1 MTNRVSSIK
10 RAQKESLL
18 MRSIS
23 QLLMQITLDD
33 TRIKDIFINRVSLAD
48 SKSICTIYFY
58 SPQGREYFKEMLK
71 ILILY
76 KPSMRAAIAK
86 IMDARYTPDLVFKFD
101 EQFEKQMKL
110 ENLLDRVKTT
120 DESSS
125 EDQ

>member
-1 MTNRVSSIK
+1 MSHRVSSIK

-23 QLLMQITLDD
+23 HLLMQISLDD
-33 TRIKDIFINRVSLAD
+33 NRVSLSA

-58 SPQGREYFKEMLK
+58 SPRGQDYFKEIFQTLV
-71 ILILY
+71 LY

-86 IMDARYTPDLVFKFD
+86 ILDARYTPDLVFRFD
-101 EQFEKQMKL
+101 EQFEKQLKL
-110 ENLLDRVKTT
+110 ENLLDSVKTT